1 MCHVLQHLQPHDE
14 TVEAF
19 HYRSAW
25 SYTPLVL
32 DCSDYTGN
40 GEAPQTFNVIDKSNL
55 LDHLG
60 SLNLLAVC
68 TPLLQ
73 CHPTSTLPTE
83 ILVPREANVAE
94 SAGKL
99 LSGDF
104 PTIALLLG
112 LKPVQY
118 WSNSTATWSLSDAL
132 LQALPDGDQIG
143 AVLSHPVAIWKLID
157 TSSLQFDPTELAK
170 LVINLYL
177 EMFPDGSFAKKFDGL
192 GSQDPATRQKQL
204 SAYDQYTRGSL
215 AAILKCLKRADV
227 VVWTEF
233 ITRLVKGYIL
243 NDSTLNMGPHHFQ
256 LPCAHRHGLSLSTL
270 DQFFDWWHP
279 STLAYD
285 LKGPLTSWSNI
296 PSTVCVTLVVPHSEI
311 NMFDDLNKHNGT
323 PICEIFRKT
332 FHN

>member
-1 MCHVLQHLQPHDE
+1 
-14 TVEAF
+14 
-19 HYRSAW
+19 
-25 SYTPLVL
+25 
-32 DCSDYTGN
+32 
-40 GEAPQTFNVIDKSNL
+40 
-55 LDHLG
+55 
-60 SLNLLAVC
+60 
-68 TPLLQ
+68 
-73 CHPTSTLPTE
+73 
-83 ILVPREANVAE
+83 
-94 SAGKL
+94 
-99 LSGDF
+99 
-104 PTIALLLG
+104 
-112 LKPVQY
+112 
-118 WSNSTATWSLSDAL
+118 
-132 LQALPDGDQIG
+132 
-143 AVLSHPVAIWKLID
+143 LSHPVAIWKPID

-177 EMFPDGSFAKKFDGL
+177 EMFPDGSFAKKFDEI

-204 SAYDQYTRGSL
+204 SAYDQYTRGGL

-243 NDSTLNMGPHHFQ
+243 NDSTLDMGPHHFQ
-256 LPCAHRHGLSLSTL
+256 SLCAHRHGLSLSTL
-270 DQFFDWWHP
+270 DRFFDWWHP